1 MLSGESFILDG
12 IDQGAHR
19 QTEHNA
25 SSKQESCSRQEVFI
39 RMGTSQFTPTLVC
52 GCVNSTV
59 CVCGFM
65 GARVSVCM
73 CDSALVVSYCT
84 LMLLTPL
91 TPSDTSLEARDQEH
105 KHDGSLEVR

>member
-12 IDQGAHR
+12 MDQGAHR

-59 CVCGFM
+59 CVWIYG
-65 GARVSVCM
+65 RQSISVHVCE
-73 CDSALVVSYCT
+73 CLGGQLVHTDAVNPINT
-84 LMLLTPL
+84 
-91 TPSDTSLEARDQEH
+91 Q
-105 KHDGSLEVR
+105 